1 MDRRSIRRTAVQGQ
15 AGARRTAA
23 WSQESRPPAP
33 TAELG
38 ECLMSPAN
46 YLPTNFLWRIEGRGG
61 VITLNRP
68 ERKNPLTFES
78 SAEVPGLF
86 RRLGRQP
93 AVKAIVVTGAGGNF
107 FFRGEL
113 HAIR

>member
-1 MDRRSIRRTAVQGQ
+1 MDRRSIRRPAVQGQ
-15 AGARRTAA
+15 AAARRTAA

-38 ECLMSPAN
+38 ECLMSLAN

-61 VITLNRP
+61 GITLNRP

-78 SAEVPGLF
+78 YAELRGPFRGLGAESAAEPGVI
-86 RRLGRQP
+86 R
-93 AVKAIVVTGAGGNF
+93 GAGGQIRS
-107 FFRGEL
+107 RGEVP
-113 HAIR
+113 R

>member
-1 MDRRSIRRTAVQGQ
+1 MDRRSIRRPAVQGQ
-15 AGARRTAA
+15 AAARRTAA

-38 ECLMSPAN
+38 ECLTSPAN
-46 YLPTNFLWRIEGRGG
+46 YLPTNFLWRIEGRVG

-78 SAEVPGLF
+78 YAELRDLFPGL
-86 RRLGRQP
+86 GAEP
-93 AVKAIVVTGAGGNF
+93 AVKTVVMTGPGGDF
-107 FFRGEL
+107 CSRG
-113 HAIR
+113 HVDG